1 MQIELLLR
9 FMISVVFN
17 LHAHLIVTFST
28 LSFIKLYSNKAFFSN
43 TKLVNHTGHMI
54 KAKLDILKSIPDDEF
69 RGLAV
74 IDWESWV
81 PIFDRNMHDN
91 RQKVYIKSSELLV
104 EKQHPDWN
112 FTRIEDEARIQFQS
126 AARFVN
132 INKANQLRE
141 L

>member
-1 MQIELLLR
+1 M
-9 FMISVVFN
+9 
-17 LHAHLIVTFST
+17 
-28 LSFIKLYSNKAFFSN
+28 Y
-43 TKLVNHTGHMI
+43 
-54 KAKLDILKSIPDDEF
+54 
-69 RGLAV
+69 
-74 IDWESWV
+74 
-81 PIFDRNMHDN
+81 DN

-132 INKANQLRE
+132 INNANQLRE

>member
-1 MQIELLLR
+1 M
-9 FMISVVFN
+9 V
-17 LHAHLIVTFST
+17 
-28 LSFIKLYSNKAFFSN
+28 
-43 TKLVNHTGHMI
+43 

-81 PIFDRNMHDN
+81 PTFDRNMYDN
-91 RQKVYIKSSELLV
+91 RQRVYIKSSELLV